1 MALSLTKLTAV
12 IALQRISKWPILLLT
27 TEALTDICI
36 CTLQVLITLW
46 NLTPLRNSVKKEGWE
61 YTKEIADEYGHAPPT
76 PRPYE
81 DITIPRGV
89 QQAPASSLGRK
100 EPRPVYSDETSLPE
114 IRYEMDPRGPPPKF
128 SNDGYE
134 ADDDARRRRAA
145 NSGRDEMEMEDIGGY
160 REIDRQSE
168 RTGSAQVY
176 CPLTQTVSG
185 LKKNKHTL
193 KWTRVKRK
201 CINYKELKVPQQTHG
216 CKVI

>member
-1 MALSLTKLTAV
+1 M
-12 IALQRISKWPILLLT
+12 
-27 TEALTDICI
+27 
-36 CTLQVLITLW
+36 ITLW

-89 QQAPASSLGRK
+89 QQAPATSVGRK

-114 IRYEMDPRGPPPKF
+114 IRYEVDPRGPPKF
-128 SNDGYE
+128 SDDGYE

-160 REIDRQSE
+160 REIDRHSE
-168 RTGSAQVY
+168 RTGGAQVLPPAY
-176 CPLTQTVSG
+176 PDAQRPQEEPTYAQVDKS
-185 LKKNKHTL
+185 KKKM
-193 KWTRVKRK
+193 
-201 CINYKELKVPQQTHG
+201 YKLQGTDGPTTDSWV
-216 CKVI
+216 